1 MLGLYKKGG
10 LNMKRMLL
18 LLVILLVTGCTL
30 NVNEKSNKCI
40 IATSFPGYDFA
51 RAIVKDTDIDVKLL
65 LSPGVDMHDYELTP
79 KDMVDIENAELFIY
93 VGGESDEWVKKVLNT
108 TDKKLNTYKLMD
120 AVKLLDEEIKPGM
133 ESDGGEEK
141 SESDEHVWT
150 SPINAIKIVEDL
162 TKKISDLFPE
172 YESIFDNN
180 SKSYIEEIKLVDSDI
195 RDLINN
201 TSKKT
206 LIFADRFPLL
216 YFTREYNLD
225 YYAAFPGCA
234 HETEASAKTIA
245 FLIEKVKRENI
256 PVIFTIELSSG
267 NIAETIKKETGVKVS
282 TFETAHNVTKSDY
295 DNGVTYVDL
304 MKRNISA
311 LREALK

>member
-1 MLGLYKKGG
+1 MKK
-10 LNMKRMLL
+10 LL
-18 LLVILLVTGCTL
+18 LLFVIVLTAGCTL

-51 RAIVKDTDIDVKLL
+51 RAIVKDTDIEVKLL

-79 KDMVDIENAELFIY
+79 RDMVDIENAELFIY
-93 VGGESDEWVKKVLNT
+93 VGGESDEWVKKVLST
-108 TDKKLNTYKLMD
+108 TSDLNTYKLMD

-133 ESDGGEEK
+133 ESDEKEEK

-162 TKKISDLFPE
+162 TKKISELFPK
-172 YESIFDNN
+172 YESIFDKN
-180 SKSYIEEIKLVDSDI
+180 SKSYIEEIKLIDSEI
-195 RDLINN
+195 RDIVNN
-201 TSKKT
+201 SSKKT

-267 NIAETIKKETGVKVS
+267 NIAETIKKETGAKVRI
-282 TFETAHNVTKSDY
+282 FETAHNVTKKDF
-295 DNGVTYVDL
+295 DNGITYVDL
-304 MKRNISA
+304 IKRNINV
-311 LREALK
+311 LKEALK

>member
-1 MLGLYKKGG
+1 MKK
-10 LNMKRMLL
+10 LL
-18 LLVILLVTGCTL
+18 LLFVIVLTAGCTL
-30 NVNEKSNKCI
+30 NVNEKSSKCI

-51 RAIVKDTDIDVKLL
+51 RAIVKDTDIEVKLL

-93 VGGESDEWVKKVLNT
+93 VGGESDEWVKKVLST
-108 TDKKLNTYKLMD
+108 TDLNTFKLMD
-120 AVKLLDEEIKPGM
+120 AVKLLAEEIKPGM
-133 ESDGGEEK
+133 EKTEEIEK
-141 SESDEHVWT
+141 SELDEHVWT
-150 SPINAIKIVEDL
+150 SPINAIKIIEDL
-162 TKKISDLFPE
+162 TKKISELFPK
-172 YESIFDNN
+172 YESIFDKN
-180 SKSYIEEIKLVDSDI
+180 SKSYIEEIKLIDSEI
-195 RDLINN
+195 RDIVNN
-201 TSKKT
+201 SSKKT

-256 PVIFTIELSSG
+256 PVIFTIELSNG

-282 TFETAHNVTKSDY
+282 TFETAHNVTKKDF
-295 DNGVTYVDL
+295 DNGITYVDL
-304 MKRNISA
+304 MKRNIKS
-311 LREALK
+311 LKEALK